1 MRIRKD
7 VRVDDGPIVKVLSA
21 DFLKSCASTAQCP
34 RDTVPE
40 VACVGRSNVGK
51 SSLIN
56 ALLNRKALA
65 KVSGTPGKTRLINYF
80 VVHTADSSLRCF
92 YLVDLP
98 GYGYAKV
105 AKSVREQWA
114 PLMEGYFAERSQ
126 LRSVVFLVDARV
138 LQPQDALTHRWLREM
153 GLEPIIVATKIDK
166 VARSQRSRSLAA
178 LRAHLQLN
186 ESIPVIA
193 CSAVTREGIEAL
205 WRAVRSAVVDD
216 R

>member
-1 MRIRKD
+1 
-7 VRVDDGPIVKVLSA
+7 VKVLGVE
-21 DFLKSCASTAQCP
+21 FLKSCASTTQCP
-34 RDTVPE
+34 RDMVHE

-80 VVHTADSSLRCF
+80 VVHTADSSLRRF

-105 AKSVREQWA
+105 SKSVREQWA
-114 PLMEGYFAERSQ
+114 PLMERYFAERLQ
-126 LRSVVFLVDARV
+126 LRSVLFLVDVRV
-138 LQPQDALTHRWLREM
+138 LQPQDALTHRWLREV
-153 GLEPIIVATKIDK
+153 GREPIIVVTKIDK
-166 VARSQRSRSLAA
+166 VLRSQRAKSLAA
-178 LRAHLQLN
+178 LRAHLELD
-186 ESIPVIA
+186 ESVPVIA
-193 CSAVTREGIEAL
+193 CSAVTREGIDAL
-205 WRAVRSAVVDD
+205 WHAVRSAIVDE

>member
-1 MRIRKD
+1 
-7 VRVDDGPIVKVLSA
+7 VKVLGVE
-21 DFLKSCASTAQCP
+21 FLKSCASTAQCP
-34 RDTVPE
+34 RDMVHE

-80 VVHTADSSLRCF
+80 VVHTADSSLRRF

-105 AKSVREQWA
+105 SKSVREQWA
-114 PLMEGYFAERSQ
+114 PLMERYFAERLQ
-126 LRSVVFLVDARV
+126 LRSVLFLVDVRV
-138 LQPQDALTHRWLREM
+138 LQPQDALTHRWLREV
-153 GLEPIIVATKIDK
+153 GREPIIVVTKIDK
-166 VARSQRSRSLAA
+166 VLRSQRAKSLAA
-178 LRAHLQLN
+178 LRAHLELD
-186 ESIPVIA
+186 ESVPVIA
-193 CSAVTREGIEAL
+193 CSAVTREGIDAL
-205 WRAVRSAVVDD
+205 WRAVRSAIVDE

>member
-1 MRIRKD
+1 M
-7 VRVDDGPIVKVLSA
+7 VH
-21 DFLKSCASTAQCP
+21 
-34 RDTVPE
+34 E

-80 VVHTADSSLRCF
+80 VVHTADSSLRRF

-105 AKSVREQWA
+105 SKSVREQWA
-114 PLMEGYFAERSQ
+114 PLMERYFAERLQ
-126 LRSVVFLVDARV
+126 LRSVLFLVDVRV
-138 LQPQDALTHRWLREM
+138 LQPQDALTHRWLREV
-153 GLEPIIVATKIDK
+153 GREPIIVVTKIDK
-166 VARSQRSRSLAA
+166 VLRSQRAKSLAA
-178 LRAHLQLN
+178 LRAHLELD
-186 ESIPVIA
+186 ESVPVIA
-193 CSAVTREGIEAL
+193 CSAVTREGIAAL
-205 WRAVRSAVVDD
+205 WHAVRSAIVDE